1 MHCVSYCCCSVAGE
15 ELNTQETKSSTL
27 RAVPPIRVRT
37 IVSIFA
43 VLSLIM
49 VPLQQ
54 NLYS

>member
-15 ELNTQETKSSTL
+15 ELNTQETKSSSL